1 MKEMSCLITIYYP
14 IIRNMMNLIAY
25 ADGEK
30 DLLEIAEIVKVPA
43 WSLFDMVRTLKDNN
57 ILE

>member
-1 MKEMSCLITIYYP
+1 
-14 IIRNMMNLIAY
+14 MMNLIAY

-30 DLLEIAEIVKVPA
+30 DLLEIAEIIKVPA
-43 WSLFDMVRTLKDNN
+43 WSLFDMVRALKDNN